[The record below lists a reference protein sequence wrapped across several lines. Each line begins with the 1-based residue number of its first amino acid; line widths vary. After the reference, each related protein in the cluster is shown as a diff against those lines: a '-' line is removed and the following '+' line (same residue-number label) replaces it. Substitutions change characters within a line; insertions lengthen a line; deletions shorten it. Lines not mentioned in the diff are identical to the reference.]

1 MLSKFIKLFPFAL
14 FNYQI
19 WLIGVLQRRVV
30 KVFPGWNLITF
41 EQRKV
46 ANFL

>member
-1 MLSKFIKLFPFAL
+1 MLSKFIKWFPFAL
-14 FNYQI
+14 SNYQI
-19 WLIGVLQRRVV
+19 WLIGVSQRRVV
-30 KVFPGWNLITF
+30 KVFLGWNLITF